1 MRATDGALVN
11 TVYVDTSAWVA
22 LFANESGAAGVRQWM
37 LGHQESVLCSAQW
50 CVTEFASALSVKV
63 RYGGISQAQADA
75 AWAEFEQLCD
85 GGVKLLPVETQDFST
100 AAMLCRVTQSAMR
113 SGDAL
118 HLAVALRSRCKNLI
132 SLDKNLNLNAR
143 ANDLN
148 VVALV

>member
-1 MRATDGALVN
+1 M
-11 TVYVDTSAWVA
+11 YVDTSAWVA
-22 LFANESGAAGVRQWM
+22 LFANESSAAGVRQWM
-37 LGHQESVLCSAQW
+37 LSHQDAVLCSAQW

-63 RYGGISQAQADA
+63 RYGSIDQAQADV
-75 AWAEFEQLCD
+75 AWAEFEQLFD
-85 GGVKLLPVETQDFST
+85 GGVKLIPVEPQDFST

-118 HLAVALRSRCKNLI
+118 HLAVAMRSRCKELL
-132 SLDKNLNLNAR
+132 SLDRNLNLNAR